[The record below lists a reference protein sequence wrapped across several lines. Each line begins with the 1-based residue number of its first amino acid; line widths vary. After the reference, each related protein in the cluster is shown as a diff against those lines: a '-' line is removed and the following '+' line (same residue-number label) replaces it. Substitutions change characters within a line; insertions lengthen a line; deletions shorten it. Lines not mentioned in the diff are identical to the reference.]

1 MMMGT
6 DVLLEQNPLQWLTK
20 WSEESVGLMNRRQL
34 RLQETTE
41 SLMRVVQDAL
51 ELKPAAD
58 PLRRLYGNL
67 FELCNSPME
76 TLVERAKWGSAA
88 LDIRNLAGMPVHLS
102 GNGFS
107 EELTAYG
114 KATWA
119 NSSRV
124 SSACI
129 DWMKIL
135 VLEQKITADGKEAGR
150 AVKNCL
156 EATESFAEA
165 SLACCLDQ
173 LRANC
178 GLLKAGVTKKKGPD
192 EPVH

>member
-20 WSEESVGLMNRRQL
+20 WSEESVGLMNRRQH

-76 TLVERAKWGSAA
+76 TLVERAQRGAAA
-88 LDIRNLAGMPVHLS
+88 LDIS
-102 GNGFS
+102 
-107 EELTAYG
+107 
-114 KATWA
+114 
-119 NSSRV
+119 V
-124 SSACI
+124 SIQLVI
-129 DWMKIL
+129 DWVHSLPPELRVQI
-135 VLEQKITADGKEAGR
+135 GR
-150 AVKNCL
+150 V
-156 EATESFAEA
+156 
-165 SLACCLDQ
+165 DQ
-173 LRANC
+173 AYA
-178 GLLKAGVTKKKGPD
+178 GLLASAPGGSGASASASVSVGT
-192 EPVH
+192 

>member
-6 DVLLEQNPLQWLTK
+6 DVLLEQNPLQWFTK
-20 WSEESVGLMNRRQL
+20 WSEESVGVMNRRQH

-76 TLVERAKWGSAA
+76 TLVERAQRGAAA
-88 LDIRNLAGMPVHLS
+88 LDIRNFAGMPVPLS

-114 KATWA
+114 KATWS

-129 DWMKIL
+129 DWMKTL

-178 GLLKAGVTKKKGPD
+178 GLLKAGVTKKKGPE
-192 EPVH
+192 EPVQ